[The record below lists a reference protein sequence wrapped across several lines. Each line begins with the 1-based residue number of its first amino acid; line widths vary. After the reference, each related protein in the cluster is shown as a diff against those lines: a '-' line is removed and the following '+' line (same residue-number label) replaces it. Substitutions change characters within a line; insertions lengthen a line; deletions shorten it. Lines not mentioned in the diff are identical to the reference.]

1 MKYGLFLAVM
11 LFVALL
17 GGCGSTGGVSAGA
30 ETAKGSSRPAMES
43 GDLTLGDAA
52 ITTEDGNTLTV
63 SSYESSLSP
72 AGSSKPRPGFEFSA
86 IEVEGCSSPSSGRD
100 LMAVGSAAFVLLM
113 PDGAR
118 VLPATNAEETG
129 VREPILQTMDPVPGQ
144 CEGGFVVFQTPQGE
158 RPEFIVFEE
167 QFKSED
173 EAPPIRWMVPDE

>member
-1 MKYGLFLAVM
+1 MKYGLVLVTVLFAAFLR
-11 LFVALL
+11 
-17 GGCGSTGGVSAGA
+17 GCGPTGDGSAEA
-30 ETAKGSSRPAMES
+30 ETVKGSSRPAMES
-43 GDLTLGDAA
+43 GDLTLGEAA

-63 SSYESSLSP
+63 SSYESPLSP

-100 LMAVGSAAFVLLM
+100 LMAVGSAAFGLLM
-113 PDGAR
+113 PDGDR

-129 VREPILQTMDPVPGQ
+129 VREPILQTMDPFPGQ
-144 CEGGFVVFQTPQGE
+144 CEGGFVVFQTLQGE

-173 EAPPIRWMVPDE
+173 EAPPIRWMVPDY